1 MSRLWG
7 GKKNKTKQVR
17 DTCGFC
23 RQVIAK
29 DKTHSGVFY
38 SVAASGDEEGGTIH
52 AVRLSMLLT
61 SSARAPP
68 RLVSINIF

>member
-7 GKKNKTKQVR
+7 GKKGKGPKKG

-38 SVAASGDEEGGTIH
+38 SVPASEEEEGGSIH
-52 AVRLSMLLT
+52 SVRNVKY
-61 SSARAPP
+61 SSVR
-68 RLVSINIF
+68 